1 MNTLSDQTFWWYMGS
16 IKTPIMQKT
25 TILESIC
32 PGKFLARQFKESGLY
47 QRVAREKLH
56 RIRMKRPGHQNI
68 LEAIE
73 ESEYS

>member
-1 MNTLSDQTFWWYMGS
+1 
-16 IKTPIMQKT
+16 MQKT

-32 PGKFLARQFKESGLY
+32 PGKFLARKLKESRLY

-56 RIRMKRPGHQNI
+56 RIHMKRLGHQNI

-73 ESEYS
+73 QSEYS